1 MVDYNTEV
9 VLGSFNAEQSCL
21 AFIERLLGDV
31 KHRSRHP
38 MHRDR
43 KIVESGSGL
52 DDIFKEGQ
60 GENKSCPGAKAK

>member
-1 MVDYNTEV
+1 
-9 VLGSFNAEQSCL
+9 
-21 AFIERLLGDV
+21 
-31 KHRSRHP
+31 

-43 KIVESGSGL
+43 KIMGSGSGL